1 MGRAPEHRCMTDW
14 ARTNLVCSDRLH
26 RSDRSQQRLA
36 QSHPPRQEYHIKNKE
51 EDVQPMQVDSGKT
64 TTDDVIKIGDVNVVV
79 KNVGKKPMVFG
90 KSAQTDPQK
99 CVLANDHEASSSGSA
114 SKYHQPM
121 CCPPGLSHSQKR
133 RFQRLRRQEQKE
145 REAEKLRDEHFNNAG
160 QWFLKV
166 KSGGSSPL
174 SSQQDRSNHPR

>member
-1 MGRAPEHRCMTDW
+1 MSLLCSRPKGLMLLCHGCLRHQMLQIRCGNTKESRCNASQCHIHHIIKGKAPEHRCMTDW

-79 KNVGKKPMVFG
+79 KDVGKKPMAFE

-99 CVLANDHEASSSGSA
+99 HVLANDHEASSSGLA

-133 RFQRLRRQEQKE
+133 RL
-145 REAEKLRDEHFNNAG
+145 
-160 QWFLKV
+160 
-166 KSGGSSPL
+166 
-174 SSQQDRSNHPR
+174 